1 MEIEFGEDSNGTKP
15 VSDFIKKSNR
25 KGSILKKFELYEKQE
40 LVSLLKTETAE
51 EFKWVK
57 LKYGFSLYEF
67 KLGPNRFLFVALNSW
82 EKIFLVHAFI
92 KKTDKTPK
100 SEINAALRISFLLS
114 KKYKLR

>member
-25 KGSILKKFELYEKQE
+25 RESILKKLELYEKQA
-40 LVSLLKTETAE
+40 LVNLLKSGVAE

-57 LKYGFSLYEF
+57 SKNGFSLYEF
-67 KLGPNRFLFVALNSW
+67 KPGPNRFLFVALDSW

-92 KKTDKTPK
+92 KKTNKTPQK
-100 SEINAALRISFLLS
+100 EINKALYIAFLLS